1 MFDAVWGL
9 LLVVD
14 NNSKAVIPP
23 KTFLGERIME
33 NHIIPLCLA
42 GVDRNDK
49 WFIKIKTLIFSDSCA
64 ISFFSFTF

>member
-1 MFDAVWGL
+1 MLYFLALISMCRRELMFDAVWGL

-49 WFIKIKTLIFSDSCA
+49 
-64 ISFFSFTF
+64 